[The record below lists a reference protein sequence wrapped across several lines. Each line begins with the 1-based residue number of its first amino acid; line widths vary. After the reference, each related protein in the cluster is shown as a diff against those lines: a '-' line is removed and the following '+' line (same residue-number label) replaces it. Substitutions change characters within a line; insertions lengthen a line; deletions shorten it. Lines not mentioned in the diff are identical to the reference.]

1 MSTDTTP
8 YLARP
13 AERFLNSF
21 RVACASYAIT
31 LQATLEGYIRVHV
44 ATLPEPGRDYGGALT
59 CDDIPGEF
67 TAEEITITDNR
78 LECLAASRWGTTP
91 FFRAGF
97 AVALEPGMSDAIHA
111 VLAQLL
117 PLAKASRQVRD
128 GVDALLAREEGL
140 HEHQRGV
147 DGFNY
152 MHSAAEEAIAA
163 VWLDGDGAAE
173 AADRA
178 FAQYERGGSW
188 DNTGRVFKAC
198 IVRAIE
204 DMRV

>member
-8 YLARP
+8 YVARP

-21 RVACASYAIT
+21 RVACATYAIT

-44 ATLPEPGRDYGGALT
+44 ATLPEPGRDYEGALT
-59 CDDIPGEF
+59 SETPTEF
-67 TAEEITITDNR
+67 AADEITVSDTR
-78 LECLAASRWGTTP
+78 LECLAASRWSTTT

-97 AVALEPGMSDAIHA
+97 AVALEPGMSDATHA
-111 VLAQLL
+111 VLVQLL
-117 PLAKASRQVRD
+117 PLAKASRQVSER
-128 GVDALLAREEGL
+128 VDALLAREEGL

-152 MHSAAEEAIAA
+152 MHGAAEETIAA

-173 AADRA
+173 AANRA
-178 FAQYERGGSW
+178 FARYERGGSW
-188 DNTGRVFKAC
+188 DNAGCVFKAC

-204 DMRV
+204 EKTA